1 MNVLSVK
8 QLKKVFMEKVSK
20 TMTNTRRTNK
30 SLMLIV
36 AWTAAI
42 IGGVTAIVQSSR
54 VTALANELAEQE
66 IRISSISAV
75 SATNEQTDDIVI
87 PVSLYPLPE
96 NASYKG
102 MKSYESYTAITDKTS
117 AQYAVQKM
125 AWTNEDAFR
134 MVGNRYLVSVGTYF
148 NAPVGTSIDIIL
160 ENGTVIPCVVGDI
173 KADEHTDYWGVY
185 SANGCATEFIVDAKY
200 TKACVTGDVS
210 DVYAEWQSKVS
221 CIKVYDN
228 SNVLSRQEIN
238 T

>member
-1 MNVLSVK
+1 MNVLKSY
-8 QLKKVFMEKVSK
+8 KVYMEKVSK
-20 TMTNTRRTNK
+20 AMTNTRRTNK

-42 IGGVTAIVQSSR
+42 IGGITAIVQTSR
-54 VTALANELAEQE
+54 VTALANELAEQD
-66 IRISSISAV
+66 IQISSV
-75 SATNEQTDDIVI
+75 SANDEQSDEII

-117 AQYAVQKM
+117 AQYAVQTM

-160 ENGTVIPCVVGDI
+160 ENGIVIPCVVGDI

-200 TKACVTGDVS
+200 TKAYVTGDVS
-210 DVYAEWQSKVS
+210 DLYTEWQSKVS
-221 CIKVYDN
+221 SIKVYDN
-228 SNVLSRQEIN
+228 TNVLSREVGN